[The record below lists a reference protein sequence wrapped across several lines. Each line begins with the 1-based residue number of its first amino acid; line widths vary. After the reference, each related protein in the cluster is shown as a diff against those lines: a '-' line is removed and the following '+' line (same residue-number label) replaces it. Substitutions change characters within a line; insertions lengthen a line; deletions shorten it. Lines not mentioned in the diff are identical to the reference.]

1 MKASQQNVHLK
12 GRASGFAFLELEIEL
27 AFFLER
33 LFAELLRLTRDAAEL
48 AEAVEWAEELLHS
61 LPKLVLESDRR
72 SGSLNVGERSPSV
85 PRASIAWE
93 RPGDHAG
100 PFKTCGDSDCRM
112 GGPWREYRLLRRGK
126 RDLYTG
132 LSL

>member
-1 MKASQQNVHLK
+1 MHLK
-12 GRASGFAFLELEIEL
+12 GRTSAFAFLELEIEP

-33 LFAELLRLTRDAAEL
+33 LFAELLRLTLDAAEL
-48 AEAVEWAEELLHS
+48 AEAVEWVEELLHS
-61 LPKLVLESDRR
+61 LPKLVFEFDRR
-72 SGSLNVGERSPSV
+72 SGSLSVGERS

-93 RPGDHAG
+93 RPGDHVG
-100 PFKTCGDSDCRM
+100 PFKACGDNDCRM